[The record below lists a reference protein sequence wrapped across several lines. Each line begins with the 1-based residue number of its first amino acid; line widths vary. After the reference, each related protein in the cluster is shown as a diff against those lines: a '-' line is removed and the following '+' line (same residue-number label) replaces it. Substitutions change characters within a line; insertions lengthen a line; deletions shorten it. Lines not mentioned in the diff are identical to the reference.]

1 MGEKINKKRIISLFV
16 ALTCIFS
23 LLPTSFGGKE
33 VQAATVNADGGTTLD
48 ISAPEYALTVT
59 GTKLDGNT
67 IDKEV
72 KVDSTKTIYNTQGR
86 FKDFQINLPK
96 YKQEAVDKKTE
107 KDELQGKITEIETT
121 TKIDRTIDIVSI
133 NKIKKANLS
142 DEKDG
147 LGVIISPTQNK
158 STNGEVTN
166 GITIDNLP
174 LGTNEVMYEITEKT
188 TVNVK
193 TIVHKINADGTYEK
207 DTENDSKPIIE
218 SITSKETPITIEH
231 GENYAQGKI
240 KKIDFKSYV
249 GSKGTYLDDLKG
261 GKTNKNKVP
270 FLYTKELLTTDTE
283 SFFTYE
289 HIVNDQIQNLDYIIN
304 FDESFKLDG
313 AKVWMDGISST
324 ASTSGN
330 ILEGALEKTDSK
342 IMVIKMPNNGT
353 LGKNYAIKL
362 KFTDENSSNDY
373 TLRKLDIQSKY
384 NNEEIISQ
392 EKNYLNKQFKDVSI
406 PGESKRYEG
415 KIYLDKNAGKVKITP
430 NIGKTDGYVVKLS
443 NHYLDEYGKI
453 KIKQQDFDKF
463 VSFSD
468 STSEKPNANVI
479 YMDIYE
485 GKESSD
491 QLGALLATYELQ
503 VVFNGD
509 EQPSKFNFDN
519 IILKEANGGKKEI
532 NFNSSIHKYD
542 LYVNDPSQ
550 KVRITYEDGLVETV
564 ARVKVNGIEESIQ
577 RYGSSEFDLS
587 NSGGRQL
594 TIAVYKDGN
603 LASDKYVFNIQGD
616 SNDGGEEIP
625 GAQNAYLSYLNFN
638 TGDLKKEDGT
648 SGFSRETLNY
658 DLVVKPD
665 TKVVDV
671 TAIVDEPKANITEAK
686 VVETGEIYNLTSG
699 TKSQIPLQESGITTL
714 QIVVTAENGK
724 DKKMYTVVIKH
735 DGRSNN
741 ADLKDIELNTG
752 DYEFNS
758 KHDTFK
764 ARVDQD
770 VKSVKVKPIP
780 VDENYSSITVD
791 GEKFTGSPISISLK
805 GQWKTEVDIVVVA
818 EDKSTKKTYELTIYR
833 TNDPL
838 DDIKDPDDDD
848 DDDDDDDKDDAYYD
862 ESNKIWIDMSKYEE
876 WGKVKGKYIYF
887 DKRGRQV
894 KDAWVKV
901 DGKWFYVNKSGYRDD
916 GWRKESDGRWY
927 YLDSNGRMIT
937 GWFYDK
943 ERGNQYYFNAN
954 GSMQVGWL
962 YLGGNWYYFES
973 DGRMLQNEKAYID
986 DRWYSFSNFGIMY

>member
-23 LLPTSFGGKE
+23 LLPTSFGVKE
-33 VQAATVNADGGTTLD
+33 VQAATAKADGGPTLD

-67 IDKEV
+67 IDTGV

-86 FKDFQINLPK
+86 FKEFQINLPK
-96 YKQEAVDKKTE
+96 YKQENITNNSQENASERIDTE
-107 KDELQGKITEIETT
+107 TITN
-121 TKIDRTIDIVSI
+121 IDRTIDIDSI
-133 NKIKKANLS
+133 NKILKDQLNDIDVEL
-142 DEKDG
+142 EK
-147 LGVIISPTQNK
+147 TQNK
-158 STNGEVTN
+158 STTNEVTN
-166 GITIDNLP
+166 GITVRNVP
-174 LGTNEVMYEITEKT
+174 LGTNEVNYKITEKT
-188 TVNVK
+188 TITVK
-193 TIVHKINADGTYEK
+193 ETIYTIKYDENGKKYYEEKEKK
-207 DTENDSKPIIE
+207 DPVVTVDSIDSK
-218 SITSKETPITIEH
+218 STPITIEH
-231 GENYAQGKI
+231 AENYAQGKI
-240 KKIDFKSYV
+240 KKIDFESYV
-249 GSKGTYLDDLKG
+249 GSRDTYNPETD
-261 GKTNKNKVP
+261 KNKVP

-304 FDESFKLDG
+304 FEESFNLNG
-313 AKVWMDGISST
+313 ANVWMDGQKQDKI
-324 ASTSGN
+324 TSDNNNLKGS
-330 ILEGALEKTDSK
+330 LKKTDSK
-342 IMVIKMPNNGT
+342 IMVIKMPNEES
-353 LGKNYAIKL
+353 LGKNYSIKL
-362 KFTDENSSNDY
+362 KFTDENSNNDY
-373 TLRKLDIQSKY
+373 TLRKLDIENKY
-384 NNEEIISQ
+384 NNDTITDATSYIG
-392 EKNYLNKQFKDVSI
+392 KKFKDVSI
-406 PGESKRYEG
+406 PGQPKRYEG
-415 KIYLDKNAGKVKITP
+415 NIYLDESAGKVKMTP
-430 NIGKTDGYVVKLS
+430 SFGKNEGYVVKLS
-443 NHYLDEYGKI
+443 NHYLDEYGKV

-463 VSFSD
+463 VSFND
-468 STSEKPNANVI
+468 STSDKPNANVL
-479 YMDIYE
+479 YVDVYE
-485 GKESSD
+485 GSDSSD
-491 QLGALLATYELQ
+491 QLGALLATYELT
-503 VVFNGD
+503 VVLKGK
-509 EQPSKFNFDN
+509 QSSFDFEFGN
-519 IILKEANGGKKEI
+519 ITLKEANGGNKEI

-542 LYVNDPSQ
+542 LYVTDPSQ
-550 KVRITYEDGLVETV
+550 KIRITYKDGLEKTV

-587 NSGGRQL
+587 NSGGKQL
-594 TIAVYKDGN
+594 TITVYKDGD
-603 LASDKYVFNIQGD
+603 LASDKYIFNIQGD
-616 SNDGGEEIP
+616 SDDGGEEIP
-625 GAQNAYLSYLNFN
+625 SAQNAYLSYLNFN
-638 TGDLKKEDGT
+638 TGELKKENGT

-848 DDDDDDDKDDAYYD
+848 DDDDDDDKNDAYYD

-901 DGKWFYVNKSGYRDD
+901 DGNWFYVNKSGYRDT
-916 GWRKESDGRWY
+916 GWIKQTDGRWY
-927 YLDSNGRMIT
+927 YLDNNGRMIT

-943 ERGNQYYFNAN
+943 ERGNQYYFNPN
-954 GSMQVGWL
+954 GAMQVGWL

-973 DGRMLQNEKAYID
+973 GGRMLQNEKAYID
-986 DRWYSFSNFGIMY
+986 DGWYSFSNFGIMY

>member
-23 LLPTSFGGKE
+23 LLPTSFGMNE
-33 VQAATVNADGGTTLD
+33 VQAATTNTSGRATLD
-48 ISAPEYALTVT
+48 ITGPQYALTVS
-59 GTKLDGNT
+59 GTKLEGNT
-67 IDKEV
+67 IDTGV
-72 KVDSTKTIYNTQGR
+72 KVDSTKTTYNTQGR
-86 FKDFQINLPK
+86 FKDFQIDLPK
-96 YKQEAVDKKTE
+96 YKQEVTDKKTD
-107 KDELQGKITEIETT
+107 KDELQGKITEVETI
-121 TKIDRTIDIVSI
+121 TKIDRTIDIASI
-133 NKIKKANLS
+133 NKIKKDLLS
-142 DEKDG
+142 EIDVT
-147 LGVIISPTQNK
+147 LTQTQNK
-158 STNGEVTN
+158 STSNEVTN
-166 GITIDNLP
+166 GITIENLP
-174 LGTNEVMYEITEKT
+174 LGTNEVMYEISEKT
-188 TVNVK
+188 TTDIK
-193 TIVHKINADGTYEK
+193 TTVYKINADGSISK
-207 DTENDSKPIIE
+207 DSEDNSQTTDL
-218 SITSKETPITIEH
+218 ITSKSTQIIIEH
-231 GENYAQGKI
+231 AENYAQGKI

-249 GSKGTYLDDLKG
+249 GSKDTYLQDLKDG
-261 GKTNKNKVP
+261 NKNKNKVP
-270 FLYTKELLTTDTE
+270 FLYNKELLTTDTE

-313 AKVWMDGISST
+313 AKVWMDGTSST

-330 ILEGALEKTDSK
+330 TLEGALEKTDSK

-362 KFTDENSSNDY
+362 KFIDENSSNDY
-373 TLRKLDIQSKY
+373 TLRKVDIQSKY
-384 NNEEIISQ
+384 NNEEILLQ
-392 EKNYLNKQFKDVSI
+392 EKNYIDKEFKDVSV
-406 PGESKRYEG
+406 PGEPKRYEG
-415 KIYLDKNAGKVKITP
+415 KIYLDKNAGKVNITP
-430 NIGKTDGYVVKLS
+430 NLGKSSGYTVKLS
-443 NHYLDEYGKI
+443 NHYLDEYGKV

-468 STSEKPNANVI
+468 STSDKPNANVI

-485 GKESSD
+485 GSESSE
-491 QLGALLATYELQ
+491 QLGALLGTYELQ
-503 VVFNGD
+503 VVFNGKQ
-509 EQPSKFNFDN
+509 QPYKFNFGDN
-519 IILKEANGGKKEI
+519 VTLKEANGGEKEI

-542 LYVNDPSQ
+542 LYVKDPSQ

-577 RYGSSEFDLS
+577 IKGSLEFDLS
-587 NSGGRQL
+587 NSGGKQL
-594 TIAVYKDGN
+594 TITIYKDGT

-616 SNDGGEEIP
+616 SDEGGGEIP
-625 GAQNAYLSYLNFN
+625 SAQNAYLSYLNFN
-638 TGDLKKEDGT
+638 TGDLKKEDG
-648 SGFSRETLNY
+648 SAGFSRETLNY

-665 TKVVDV
+665 TKIVDV
-671 TAIVDEPKANITEAK
+671 TAIVDEPKASITEAK
-686 VVETGEIYNLTSG
+686 VIETGENYNLTSG
-699 TKSQIPLQESGITTL
+699 TKSQIPLQESGTTTL

-848 DDDDDDDKDDAYYD
+848 DDDDDDDKNDAYYD

-876 WGKVKGKYIYF
+876 WGKVNGKYIYF

-901 DGKWFYVNKSGYRDD
+901 DGSWFYVNKSGYRDT
-916 GWRKESDGRWY
+916 GWIKQSDGRWY
-927 YLDSNGRMIT
+927 YLDNNGRMIT

-943 ERGNQYYFNAN
+943 ERGNQYYFNPN
-954 GSMQVGWL
+954 GAMQVGWL

-973 DGRMLQNEKAYID
+973 GGRMLQNEKAYID
-986 DRWYSFSNFGIMY
+986 DAWYSFSNFGIMY